1 MNGHF
6 GHLCCST
13 IFQIRMQKSLVQ
25 MALKVQEEVMELQR
39 QREAAAAQAAA
50 AAAAAAQAAAT
61 ARAAFEANQ
70 AENLRFMKSTPRRS
84 L

>member
-1 MNGHF
+1 
-6 GHLCCST
+6 
-13 IFQIRMQKSLVQ
+13 MQKSLVQ

-70 AENLRFMKSTPRRS
+70 AENLRFMNHMKMQREVKD
-84 L
+84 LHDQ